1 MLRNIFFFLFIS
13 FTVLYSDLINV
24 HVFWSTFLRIYWLD
38 VLEKLSISL
47 IVLSESGI
55 YVASYTMSVSGISG
69 AVVPI
74 TLFFVFVDVV
84 ERFFRWFRSLFLRRN
99 ALQIFIFHGLLES
112 SSGLHPPQTLCW
124 LSSIQRF
131 SHLIVLSFSFSNM
144 IDVKF
149 QNFFFCFIVHINLSD
164 CFHVVELSIV
174 KILRELPFDS
184 FPSILQVKFSP
195 FSKI

>member
-13 FTVLYSDLINV
+13 FTVIYSDLINV

-84 ERFFRWFRSLFLRRN
+84 ERFFR
-99 ALQIFIFHGLLES
+99 
-112 SSGLHPPQTLCW
+112 
-124 LSSIQRF
+124 
-131 SHLIVLSFSFSNM
+131 
-144 IDVKF
+144 
-149 QNFFFCFIVHINLSD
+149 
-164 CFHVVELSIV
+164 
-174 KILRELPFDS
+174 
-184 FPSILQVKFSP
+184 
-195 FSKI
+195 